1 MLSLSSPG
9 GMLALPGVVLF
20 QVFHFM
26 ALPVKSCKVDPCQS
40 VFPEKC
46 LGGFGSH
53 VHDVVCAPRA
63 EWLHGCREAKDVTG
77 QVNCL
82 YSCRFIR
89 LNYLR
94 NCEANGIKKS
104 GFWFTFTLFVS
115 STNSG

>member
-1 MLSLSSPG
+1 MPLFYLVRAADEYRPLQREGRILLSLSSPG
-9 GMLALPGVVLF
+9 GMLALPGMVLF

-63 EWLHGCREAKDVTG
+63 RWPRFVVVRREMSQA
-77 QVNCL
+77 
-82 YSCRFIR
+82 R
-89 LNYLR
+89 
-94 NCEANGIKKS
+94 
-104 GFWFTFTLFVS
+104 
-115 STNSG
+115 